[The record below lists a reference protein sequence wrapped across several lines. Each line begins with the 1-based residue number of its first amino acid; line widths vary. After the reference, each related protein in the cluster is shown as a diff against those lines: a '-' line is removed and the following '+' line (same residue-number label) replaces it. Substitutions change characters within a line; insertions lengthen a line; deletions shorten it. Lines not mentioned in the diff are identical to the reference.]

1 MEAARLKGET
11 RGLALKVHLQS
22 KHTAFIQIA
31 YLFGEAL
38 GKLVALREE
47 IKCPPTH
54 LCHLPSHPD
63 DTTSGCTRLNQ
74 PGLVGLPAKHP
85 GNNKDTG

>member
-22 KHTAFIQIA
+22 KHTAFIQIS

-54 LCHLPSHPD
+54 PCHLHKAES
-63 DTTSGCTRLNQ
+63 TRASRSSGETSREQ
-74 PGLVGLPAKHP
+74 
-85 GNNKDTG
+85 